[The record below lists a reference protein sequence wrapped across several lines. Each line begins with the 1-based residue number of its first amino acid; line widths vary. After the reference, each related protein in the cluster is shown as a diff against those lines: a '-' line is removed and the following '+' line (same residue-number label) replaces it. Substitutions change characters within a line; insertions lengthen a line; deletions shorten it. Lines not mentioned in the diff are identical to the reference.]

1 MTPNTPRFPF
11 QDAALPVAQRAAD
24 LLSRLSLED
33 KAGVMFHDILPFAAG
48 TGPAHELIGKRRLN
62 HFNILGAALNA
73 RDLADW
79 HNSLQEIAL
88 ATGPGIPIT
97 LSTDPRHAYTDNPGT
112 AAFAGPFSQ
121 WPEALGFAAVGDPGA
136 VEEFADIARQEY
148 LAVGIRSALHPQ
160 VDVFTEPRWSRG
172 GMTFGESAEM
182 AATLVGAYVRGFQT
196 EAFGPSSV
204 STMTKHFPGGG
215 PQLNG
220 EDPHFSY
227 GREQVYPG
235 GNFEYHL
242 LPFRAAIAA
251 GSRQMMPYYGMPVGT
266 AHEEVGFAFN
276 KGILTDLLRTE
287 LGFQGV
293 VCTDWGIL
301 TDGEILGRV
310 FPARAWGVEHLTPEE
325 RMLKALDAGVDQFG
339 GEHCVELMVAAV
351 RAGRLSEERLDTSV
365 RKILAEKFLL
375 GLFENPFVDAA
386 AADSAVG
393 TPGFK
398 AAGRAMQRRSYTLL
412 KNQETDGVPLLP
424 LRSVEPINVYAEGI
438 SAEDLGPEF
447 CVVATAEQA
456 DVAILRLRTPFE
468 IRGTG
473 FLESFFHCGNLA
485 FAPQEV
491 ERLTAICRTVPTIID
506 INLERPAVIPELAE
520 HAAALLANYGSDAD
534 ALMDVLTGRAMP
546 EGKLPFDLPRS
557 MAAVEASREDVPFD
571 TENPVF
577 RYGHGLSLTTADRTT
592 ALATT
597 SGATR

>member
-196 EAFGPSSV
+196 EAFGPASV

-393 TPGFK
+393 TPWFK

-424 LRSVEPINVYAEGI
+424 LRSVQPINVYSEGI

-534 ALMDVLTGRAMP
+534 ALVDVLTGRAMP

-577 RYGHGLSLTTADRTT
+577 RYGHGLSLTNTDRTT

>member
-1 MTPNTPRFPF
+1 
-11 QDAALPVAQRAAD
+11 VAQRVED
-24 LLSRLSLED
+24 LLSRLTLED
-33 KAGVMFHDILPFAAG
+33 KAGLMFHDVLPFAAG

-62 HFNILGAALNA
+62 HFNILGAAVNA
-73 RDLADW
+73 RDLAEW
-79 HNSLQEIAL
+79 HNSLQQIAL
-88 ATGPGIPIT
+88 ASGPGIPMT

-112 AAFAGPFSQ
+112 SALAGPFSQ
-121 WPEALGFAAVGDPGA
+121 WPEALGFAAVGDPDA

-182 AATLVGAYVRGFQT
+182 AAKLVGAYVRGFQT
-196 EAFGPSSV
+196 GTFGPASV

-235 GNFEYHL
+235 GNFDYHL
-242 LPFRAAIAA
+242 LPFKAAIAA

-266 AHEEVGFAFN
+266 EYEEVGFGFN
-276 KGILTDLLRTE
+276 KGILTDLLRTG
-287 LGFQGV
+287 LGFDGV

-301 TDGEILGRV
+301 TEGDIFGRV
-310 FPARAWGVEHLTPEE
+310 FPARAWGVEHLTPEQ

-339 GEHCVELMVAAV
+339 GESCVELMIAAV
-351 RAGRLSEERLDTSV
+351 RAGKLSEARLDASV
-365 RKILAEKFLL
+365 RKLLAEKFLQ
-375 GLFENPFVDAA
+375 GLFENPFVDADT
-386 AADSAVG
+386 ADAAVG
-393 TPGFK
+393 TPAFK
-398 AAGRAMQRRSYTLL
+398 AAGKAMQRRSYTLL
-412 KNQETDGVPLLP
+412 QNREVDGVPLLP
-424 LRSVEPINVYAEGI
+424 LTAGRPAGTSVYLEGI
-438 SAEDLGPEF
+438 AAEDLGPGF
-447 CVVATAEQA
+447 WAVPTAEQA

-468 IRGTG
+468 VRGEG
-473 FLESFFHCGNLA
+473 FESFFHCGSLA
-485 FAPQEV
+485 FAPEEV
-491 ERLTAICRTVPTIID
+491 ERLTAICRAVPTIID

-534 ALMDVLTGRAMP
+534 ALMDVLTGRAAP

-571 TENPVF
+571 TEDPVF
-577 RYGHGLSLTTADRTT
+577 RYGHGLSLPAATEASLPVTA
-592 ALATT
+592 
-597 SGATR
+597 GAIR

>member
-1 MTPNTPRFPF
+1 MTHHTLRFPF
-11 QDAALPVAQRAAD
+11 QDAALPVARRVED
-24 LLSRLSLED
+24 LLSRLTLED
-33 KAGVMFHDILPFAAG
+33 KAGLMFHDVLPFAAG
-48 TGPAHELIGKRRLN
+48 TGPAPELIGRRRLN
-62 HFNILGAALNA
+62 HFNILGAAVNA
-73 RDLADW
+73 RDLAEW

-88 ATGPGIPIT
+88 ATGPGIPMT
-97 LSTDPRHAYTDNPGT
+97 LSTDPRHAYTDNPST
-112 AAFAGPFSQ
+112 SALAGPFSQ
-121 WPEALGFAAVGDPGA
+121 WPEALGFAAVGDPDA

-182 AATLVGAYVRGFQT
+182 AAELVGAYVRGFQT
-196 EAFGPSSV
+196 GTFGPASV

-220 EDPHFSY
+220 EDPHFRY

-235 GNFEYHL
+235 GNFDYHL
-242 LPFRAAIAA
+242 LPFKAAIAA
-251 GSRQMMPYYGMPVGT
+251 GSRQMMPYYGIPVGT
-266 AHEEVGFAFN
+266 PYEEVGFGFN

-287 LGFQGV
+287 LGFDGV

-301 TDGEILGRV
+301 TEGDIFGRV

-339 GEHCVELMVAAV
+339 GESCVELMIAAV
-351 RAGRLSEERLDTSV
+351 RVGRLSEARLDASV
-365 RKILAEKFLL
+365 RKLLAEKFLL
-375 GLFENPFVDAA
+375 GLFENPFVDAG
-386 AADSAVG
+386 AADAAVG
-393 TPGFK
+393 TPEFK

-412 KNQETDGVPLLP
+412 KNQEFDGVPLLP
-424 LRSVEPINVYAEGI
+424 LSTGIPTNVYAEGI
-438 SAEDLGPEF
+438 SAGDLGPAF
-447 CVVATAEQA
+447 TVVATAEQA
-456 DVAILRLRTPFE
+456 DVAIIRLRTPFE
-468 IRGTG
+468 VRGEG
-473 FLESFFHCGNLA
+473 FESFFHCGNLA
-485 FAPQEV
+485 FAPAEV
-491 ERLTAICRTVPTIID
+491 QRLTAICRTVPTIID

-534 ALMDVLTGRAMP
+534 ALLDVLTGRAAP

-577 RYGHGLSLTTADRTT
+577 RFGHGLSLPAIDPAAALTATF
-592 ALATT
+592 
-597 SGATR
+597 GATR

>member
-1 MTPNTPRFPF
+1 MTPNTLRFPF
-11 QDAALPVAQRAAD
+11 QDAALPVAQRVED
-24 LLSRLSLED
+24 LLSRLSLAD
-33 KAGVMFHDILPFAAG
+33 KAGLMFHDVLPFAAG

-62 HFNILGAALNA
+62 HFNILGAAVNA
-73 RDLADW
+73 RDLAEW
-79 HNSLQEIAL
+79 HNGLQEIAL
-88 ATGPGIPIT
+88 ATGPGIPMT

-112 AAFAGPFSQ
+112 SALAGPFSQ
-121 WPEALGFAAVGDPGA
+121 WPEALGFAAVGDPDA

-172 GMTFGESAEM
+172 GMTFGESAAM
-182 AATLVGAYVRGFQT
+182 AAELVGAYVRGFQT
-196 EAFGPSSV
+196 ATFGPASV

-235 GNFEYHL
+235 GNFDYHL

-266 AHEEVGFAFN
+266 EYEEVGFGFN
-276 KGILTDLLRTE
+276 KGILTGLLRTG
-287 LGFQGV
+287 LGFNGV

-301 TDGEILGRV
+301 TEGDIFGRV
-310 FPARAWGVEHLTPEE
+310 FPARAWGVEHLSPEE

-339 GEHCVELMVAAV
+339 GESCVELMIAAV
-351 RAGRLSEERLDTSV
+351 RGGKLSEARLDASV
-365 RKILAEKFLL
+365 RKLLAEKFLL

-386 AADSAVG
+386 AADALVG
-393 TPGFK
+393 TPEFK
-398 AAGRAMQRRSYTLL
+398 AAGKAMQRRSYTLL
-412 KNQETDGVPLLP
+412 KNQDSGGVPLLP
-424 LRSVEPINVYAEGI
+424 LSPDTPANVYAEGI
-438 SAEDLGPEF
+438 SAEDLGPAF
-447 CVVATAEQA
+447 TLVATAEQA

-468 IRGTG
+468 VRGEG
-473 FLESFFHCGNLA
+473 FESFFHCGNLA
-485 FAPQEV
+485 FAPDEV

-506 INLERPAVIPELAE
+506 INLERPAVIPELAD

-534 ALMDVLTGRAMP
+534 ALMDVLTGRVAP

-557 MAAVEASREDVPFD
+557 MAAVEASSEDVPFD

-577 RYGHGLSLTTADRTT
+577 RYGHGLSLAAAD
-592 ALATT
+592 LAAT
-597 SGATR
+597 SGAIR